1 MFKVVE
7 VKDVVKEDKQ
17 KLNALV
23 ACAEL
28 VNDRDN
34 LDKVEKVIAY
44 ADTIRDLVEEQ
55 KRIEKACKVC
65 KEITEPAMW
74 LCIDDNNEV
83 VSTSGRKLFKFSKVG
98 KVSKVVNPQALFA
111 KLIADGITA
120 EKILEGCTI
129 TPKAAAEML
138 GLSEKAFEENFVEF
152 LEFSER
158 KPTMKAV

>member
-1 MFKVVE
+1 MFNVVE
-7 VKDVVKEDKQ
+7 VKDVIKEDKQ
-17 KLNALV
+17 KLKALV

-28 VNDRDN
+28 ISDRDN
-34 LDKVEKVIAY
+34 LEKIEKVISY

-83 VSTSGRKLFKFSKVG
+83 VSISGRKLFKFSKVG
-98 KVSKVVNPQALFA
+98 KEVKVVNTQALFA
-111 KLIADGITA
+111 KLISDGIPA

-138 GLSEKAFEENFVEF
+138 GLSIKAFVENFVEF

>member
-83 VSTSGRKLFKFSKVG
+83 VSTSGRKLFKF
-98 KVSKVVNPQALFA
+98 
-111 KLIADGITA
+111 
-120 EKILEGCTI
+120 
-129 TPKAAAEML
+129 
-138 GLSEKAFEENFVEF
+138 
-152 LEFSER
+152 
-158 KPTMKAV
+158 